1 MYMAHSDEN
10 GPPTRR
16 SWSGTCIATRLN
28 SEKAWQV
35 LRKVI
40 GFKDLSQ
47 MKYNT
52 EEKFL
57 QPILEKVFNGMAEVM
72 QNFFNLAMK
81 IEREKF
87 FARWRP
93 PSV

>member
-1 MYMAHSDEN
+1 
-10 GPPTRR
+10 
-16 SWSGTCIATRLN
+16 
-28 SEKAWQV
+28 
-35 LRKVI
+35 
-40 GFKDLSQ
+40 